1 MKISESKLRSLIR
14 KALVTEITSGKDFS
28 ITFQEWNPGVCNL
41 DPEKTK
47 LFKSIFYDESSG
59 KVLSEA
65 NSDGY
70 YFKDSASGQMMEVC
84 GNCVIKY
91 VD

>member
-1 MKISESKLRSLIR
+1 MKYKLYLLLFLIIFGCDATIGKLTSLG
-14 KALVTEITSGKDFS
+14 KSAEITCYSGSTIIYK
-28 ITFQEWNPGVCNL
+28 G
-41 DPEKTK
+41 K
-47 LFKSIFYDESSG
+47 SSG

-70 YFKDSASGQMMEVC
+70 YFKDSESGQMMEVC

>member
-1 MKISESKLRSLIR
+1 MKYKLYLLLFLIIFGCDATIGKLTSLG
-14 KALVTEITSGKDFS
+14 KSAEITCYSGSTIIYK
-28 ITFQEWNPGVCNL
+28 G
-41 DPEKTK
+41 K
-47 LFKSIFYDESSG
+47 SSG

-70 YFKDSASGQMMEVC
+70 YFKDSESGQMMEVC

-91 VD
+91 ID

>member
-1 MKISESKLRSLIR
+1 MKYKLYLLLFLIIFGCDATIGKLASLG
-14 KALVTEITSGKDFS
+14 KSAEITCYSGNTIIYK
-28 ITFQEWNPGVCNL
+28 G
-41 DPEKTK
+41 K
-47 LFKSIFYDESSG
+47 SSG

>member
-1 MKISESKLRSLIR
+1 MKYKLYLLLFLIIFGCDATIGKLTSLG
-14 KALVTEITSGKDFS
+14 KSAEITCYSGSTIIYK
-28 ITFQEWNPGVCNL
+28 G
-41 DPEKTK
+41 K
-47 LFKSIFYDESSG
+47 SSG

>member
-1 MKISESKLRSLIR
+1 MRYKIYLLLF
-14 KALVTEITSGKDFS
+14 LVITGCDATIGKITSLGKS
-28 ITFQEWNPGVCNL
+28 AEIICYSGNTIIYNG
-41 DPEKTK
+41 K
-47 LFKSIFYDESSG
+47 SSG

-70 YFKDSASGQMMEVC
+70 YFKDSESGQMMEVC

-91 VD
+91 ID